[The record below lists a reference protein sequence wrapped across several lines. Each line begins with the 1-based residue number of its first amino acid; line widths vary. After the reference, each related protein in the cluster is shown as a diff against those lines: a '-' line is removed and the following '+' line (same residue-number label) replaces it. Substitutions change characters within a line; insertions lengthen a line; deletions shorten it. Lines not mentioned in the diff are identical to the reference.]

1 VVFTPAIW
9 FITDKVVEPRLGKWG
24 GEADA
29 DMKAELERSEVTPRE
44 KRGLRWAGLAA
55 LAIVGLYTALTMI
68 PGYSPLIDAEAE
80 GTAQLQPFYGAL
92 IAGFFLLFVTCGIA
106 FGVAA
111 GTIKKSDDVTA
122 MMREGIVTLAPY
134 IVFVFFA
141 AHFVA
146 MFNWS
151 RLGPIIAIN
160 GAEAL
165 QTLSLPA
172 PFLLV
177 SVLLLS
183 SSLDLFIGSASAKWS
198 ALAPVVVPMFML
210 LGISPEMTTAAY
222 RMGDSYTNIMT
233 PLMSYFPLI
242 LAFARR
248 WDKSFGVG
256 SLLALMLPCALT
268 FRVLGISMVV
278 MGVFMDLPLLRGDE
292 VPHAPWLAVAAHPW
306 PGSVAVYGS
315 AEAAGGFDLT
325 LMLQRRAL
333 IGRTLTP
340 LGRASPGLIDRGEPL
355 RLRMLRDPLRS
366 VNERA
371 LLSGA
376 NAMAIGDG
384 SLTRWEII
392 QFANAELVAPDTWQ
406 ISRRLRGQAGTD
418 AIMPD
423 VWPAG
428 SLVVLLDGG
437 PRQVDLPPST
447 RGQERFW
454 RVGPALRA
462 PDDASYRSR
471 TTVAPGIGL
480 RPYAPCHLRKQ
491 GNDITWIRRSRLEG
505 DGWDGADV
513 PLGEESERYLL
524 RLIQA
529 GQIVAET
536 QTQTPSWTIP
546 AAVRDQLQPGHVTI
560 EVAQLSQTFGRGP
573 FARRDFNAQ

>member
-1 VVFTPAIW
+1 MSTDTNYAEAPDLSRRQRGFLGFVERAGNMLPEPTMIFVYLIVALMILSAFGQWLGWSADLSYTGDTAPAWASLENGTLTYSATSLFSAENIGRLLTEMPRTMSGFAPLGLILVIMLGAAVAERSGLFSTLIRASLRNAPRAILTPIVAIIGMVSHHASDAAYIVFIPLAAIIYASMGRHPLAGLAAAFGAVSGGYAGNITPGQIDVLLFGFTQEAARIVEPGWTMNPLGNWWFILSIVVIFTPAIW

-29 DMKAELERSEVTPRE
+29 DMKAELARSEVTPQE

-55 LAIVGLYTALTMI
+55 LAIVGIYAALTMI

-92 IAGFFLLFVTCGIA
+92 IAGFFLLFVSCGIA

-183 SSLDLFIGSASAKWS
+183 SFLDLFIGSASAKWS

-256 SLLALMLPCALT
+256 SLLALMLPFALT
-268 FRVLGISMVV
+268 FMVLGISMVV
-278 MGVFMDLPLLRGDE
+278 MWVFLDLPLG
-292 VPHAPWLAVAAHPW
+292 
-306 PGSVAVYGS
+306 PGA
-315 AEAAGGFDLT
+315 
-325 LMLQRRAL
+325 
-333 IGRTLTP
+333 
-340 LGRASPGLIDRGEPL
+340 
-355 RLRMLRDPLRS
+355 
-366 VNERA
+366 
-371 LLSGA
+371 
-376 NAMAIGDG
+376 
-384 SLTRWEII
+384 
-392 QFANAELVAPDTWQ
+392 
-406 ISRRLRGQAGTD
+406 
-418 AIMPD
+418 
-423 VWPAG
+423 
-428 SLVVLLDGG
+428 
-437 PRQVDLPPST
+437 QV
-447 RGQERFW
+447 FY
-454 RVGPALRA
+454 A
-462 PDDASYRSR
+462 
-471 TTVAPGIGL
+471 APGI
-480 RPYAPCHLRKQ
+480 
-491 GNDITWIRRSRLEG
+491 
-505 DGWDGADV
+505 
-513 PLGEESERYLL
+513 
-524 RLIQA
+524 
-529 GQIVAET
+529 VA
-536 QTQTPSWTIP
+536 
-546 AAVRDQLQPGHVTI
+546 R
-560 EVAQLSQTFGRGP
+560 
-573 FARRDFNAQ
+573 